1 VFTPQPGT
9 GCQTQNPQFTNPTQN
24 DFALLSGS
32 SCIQSGVDGYDLGA
46 RFFTEIPESPKLFEL
61 IQHES
66 DSSQIHM
73 RWINPDITSHGNVL
87 DTVVSIKIWRN
98 DSLIA
103 EILNNTN
110 QDTMIYSDI
119 IGKPD
124 FYRYQIAVTDTIGK
138 TGRKMYSS
146 EMLLG
151 GAIGGILIWE
161 LDRTPISGQEITKAL
176 NSIGY
181 DGNVYKTNY
190 SSRYPLETTVQAV
203 FVCLGIYANN
213 YILSDAEGQRLAN
226 YLDNGGR
233 LYMEGGDTWQFDMQT
248 VVHPYFDILPISD
261 GGADL
266 FHVAGDT
273 GTAFSNMY
281 FDYAGENS
289 WMDQIE
295 TRVNSTRIFFN
306 ADLNTGVGV
315 ANDAGTYK
323 TIGTSFEFGG
333 LVDGGDPSSKNELL
347 NRILQFFDIII
358 TTGIDPEENQNLIPE
373 QFVVHQNYPN
383 PFNNSTI
390 FQIAVPEAG
399 NLTLHIFDITG
410 KKVFENKISNVTP
423 AVLKVHWNGLTNSD
437 TQIASGIYFY
447 RFNFT
452 NKKGEKFSQIKK
464 LTLLK

>member
-9 GCQTQNPQFTNPTQN
+9 GCQTQNPQFTNPIQN
-24 DFALLSGS
+24 DFNLLSGS
-32 SCIQSGVDGYDLGA
+32 PCIQSGVDGYDMGA
-46 RFFTEIPESPKLFEL
+46 RFFTEIPESLKLFEL

-73 RWINPDITSHGNVL
+73 RWIIPDRTTLGNML
-87 DTVVSIKIWRN
+87 DSVASVKIWRN

-119 IGKPD
+119 ISKPE
-124 FYRYQIAVTDTIGK
+124 FYRYHIAVTDTNGI
-138 TGRKMYSS
+138 TGRKFYSS

-151 GAIGGILIWE
+151 GMIGGIIIWD
-161 LDRTPISGQEITKAL
+161 LDRTPISGQEITTAL

-181 DGNVYKTNY
+181 AGNVYNTKY
-190 SSRYPLETTVQAV
+190 SARYPLESTVKAV
-203 FVCLGIYANN
+203 FVCLGVYDNN
-213 YILSDAEGQRLAN
+213 HVLSDAEGQRLAT

-233 LYMEGGDTWQFDMQT
+233 LYMEGGDTWFFDDT
-248 VVHPYFDILPISD
+248 TAVHPYFEILPVAD

-295 TRVNSTRIFFN
+295 PTVNSTRIFYN
-306 ADLNTGVGV
+306 ADLNTGIGV
-315 ANDAGTYK
+315 AYDGGTYK
-323 TIGTSFEFGG
+323 TIGTSFEFCG
-333 LVDGGDPSSKNELL
+333 LVDGLDPSAKSELL
-347 NRILQFFDIII
+347 SRILNFFDVMAV
-358 TTGIDPEENQNLIPE
+358 TATNPEENTNLLPDK
-373 QFVVHQNYPN
+373 FMVHQNYPN
-383 PFNNSTI
+383 PFNNSTVFEI
-390 FQIAVPEAG
+390 AIPENGKLQLQIY
-399 NLTLHIFDITG
+399 DITG
-410 KKVFENKISNVTP
+410 KQVFEKNINDVTP
-423 AVLKVHWNGLTNSD
+423 AVHKIHWNGLTNSN

-447 RFNFT
+447 RFVL
-452 NKKGEKFSQIKK
+452 KGKTGFKNTQTRKMM
-464 LTLLK
+464 LLK